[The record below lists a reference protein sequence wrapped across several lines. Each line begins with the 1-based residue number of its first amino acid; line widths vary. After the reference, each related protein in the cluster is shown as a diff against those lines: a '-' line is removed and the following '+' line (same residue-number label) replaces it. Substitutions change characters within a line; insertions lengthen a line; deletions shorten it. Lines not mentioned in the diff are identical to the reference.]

1 MSIIDAAVAKQ
12 RIRCKIDQDW
22 KFLRDDAAGAQAT
35 NFDDKAWRPVDLP
48 HDYSIEDLPPGR
60 TFENQL
66 HIDGS
71 GWTIRSGDDPTW
83 SSIDVDDN
91 KWEPVSGRALTGM
104 PEHSYAW
111 FRKRIL
117 IPDTL
122 QGKDILLV
130 IGMVD
135 DTDETY
141 VNGVKVGAT
150 GTMPPNYSSAW
161 NTVRRYPIPASLLKG
176 DGSDIIAVRAYN
188 GEGGGGIVPSYEVPG
203 LRNGPFDSD
212 SVGSSSEA
220 YTQGGPAWYRK
231 ELEIP
236 REWEGRKISVEFDGA
251 YHDATVY
258 LNGKQIGAHA
268 YGYTSFAID
277 LTSHVHFGSTNL
289 LAVRV
294 DTSGNKSRW
303 YSGSGL
309 YRHVWLTVAPT
320 LRFAQWGIAITT
332 PRVETDAAAVLVNAR
347 ILNDASSPRSDSLL
361 RLTVLDG
368 DGQAVANLDRLI
380 RHGDEQL
387 MEVSLTVAKPKVW
400 SPENPYL
407 YTLRSEIVSNDGVI
421 DAVETTFGIR
431 SISFDVKNGF
441 LLNGVPTLM
450 RGGCVHHDNGPLG
463 AAAYDRAEERRVE
476 LLKDAGFNAIR
487 CAHNPPTTEFL
498 DACDRLGMLVIDES
512 FDHWTVAKTPM
523 DYARF
528 YEANWETDMRSMIE
542 RDRNHPSIVMWSIG
556 NEIPEQMTPT
566 GATEAKKLA
575 DFTRALDPSRPVTAA
590 YSGQY
595 GPGRDEFMAELDVVG
610 YNYRR
615 ADYVKD
621 HEDFP
626 NRVIVA
632 SETFP
637 NQAYEYWAAVEEHP
651 YVVGDF
657 VWTSFDYLGEA
668 GIGRVKY
675 PTDPDTFCGV
685 FPWTV
690 AYCGDI
696 DIIGVRRPQS
706 YYRGIVWNVGPKVVA
721 FVDARIEGE
730 PEYVMTDWGW
740 PDEIASWTW
749 PGSENKPRTVRV
761 YARTPKV
768 RLTLN
773 GKSLGEKETTP
784 STKYTA
790 TYSVPYEAG
799 ELIAIGLDADGE
811 EVDRWVLKT
820 AGAPARLRLTPDHTT
835 LVANGEDLSYVAV
848 ELLDEDGNLCVNSAV
863 KVSFALSGPGKLL
876 AVGSGKPTNIES
888 FLDTEHTTFEGRLL
902 AIVKSSD
909 SAGTISIS
917 ATADGIP
924 STSVDVASI

>member
-1 MSIIDAAVAKQ
+1 MSVITDSAINH
-12 RIRCKIDQDW
+12 RLRRKIDSNW
-22 KFLRDDAAGAQAT
+22 KFLRDDAADAQSPG
-35 NFDDKAWRPVDLP
+35 FDDRAWRTVDLP

-60 TFENQL
+60 SFENQV
-66 HIDGS
+66 HIDGT
-71 GWTIRSGDDPTW
+71 GWTIRPGDAPTW
-83 SSIDVDDN
+83 HAINVDES
-91 KWEPVSGRALTGM
+91 KWEPVSGRALMGM

-111 FRKRIL
+111 FRRRFLVPNALK
-117 IPDTL
+117 
-122 QGKDILLV
+122 GKDLLLV

-135 DTDETY
+135 DSDETF

-150 GTMPPNYSSAW
+150 GTMPPNYASAW
-161 NTVRRYPIPASLLKG
+161 NTVRRYHVPADLLKG

-188 GEGGGGIVPSYEVPG
+188 GEGGGGIVPSYEMPG

-212 SVGSSSEA
+212 SLGSSSEA
-220 YTQGGPAWYRK
+220 YTVGGPAWYRK
-231 ELEIP
+231 ELQIP

-251 YHDATVY
+251 YHDAPIY
-258 LNGKQIGAHA
+258 LNGKQIGAQA
-268 YGYTSFAID
+268 YGYTSFTVD
-277 LTSHVHFGSTNL
+277 LTPHIEFGTANL

-309 YRHVWLTVAPT
+309 YRHVWLTVAPE
-320 LRFAQWGIAITT
+320 LRFAQYGIAVTT
-332 PRVETDAAAVLVNAR
+332 PIVDAHSATVRVRSR
-347 ILNDASSPRSDSLL
+347 ILNDVPRLASETVVRF
-361 RLTVLDG
+361 TVLG
-368 DGQAVANLDRLI
+368 TDGQAITAVDQPIAQIADQ
-380 RHGDEQL
+380 EP
-387 MEVSLTVAKPKVW
+387 EATLTVPNAKLW
-400 SPENPYL
+400 APEHPYL
-407 YTLRSEIVSNDGVI
+407 YTLRAEIVSNDRAI
-421 DAVETTFGIR
+421 DTVETAFGIR
-431 SISFDVKNGF
+431 TISFDASKGF
-441 LLNGVPTLM
+441 LLNGIPTKM

-528 YEANWETDMRSMIE
+528 YEANWESDMRSMIE

-615 ADYVKD
+615 SDYVKD
-621 HEDFP
+621 NSEFP

-706 YYRGIVWNVGPKVVA
+706 YYRGIVWNTGPQVVA

-749 PGSENKPRTVRV
+749 PGSEDKNRTVRV

-768 RLTLN
+768 RLLVN
-773 GKSLGEKETTP
+773 GKSLGEQETTP
-784 STKYTA
+784 ATKYTA
-790 TYSVPYEAG
+790 TYTVPYEPG
-799 ELIAIGLDADGE
+799 ELVAVGMDATGH
-811 EVDRWVLKT
+811 EVERWVLKT
-820 AGAPARLRLTPDHTT
+820 AGAPAQLRLTPDKTMI
-835 LVANGEDLSYVAV
+835 VANGEDLTYIAV
-848 ELLDEDGNLCVNSAV
+848 ELLDEDGNLCVNSTV
-863 KVSFALSGPGKLL
+863 KVSFAVSGPGKLL

-888 FLDTEHTTFEGRLL
+888 FLDAEHSTFEGRLL
-902 AIVKSSD
+902 AIVKSKD
-909 SAGTISIS
+909 AAGTISIT
-917 ATADGIP
+917 ATADGLP